1 MSKKILIVGGVAGGA
16 SAAARMRRLDETAQI
31 IMFERDNYIS
41 FANCGLP
48 YYIGETIQERSK
60 LLVQTPEAMY
70 RRFRIDV
77 RVNSEVIAVMPDEKK
92 VRVRSGEEIYEE
104 TYDSLILS
112 PGAKALKP
120 PLNGIENAKIMTLR
134 NIPDTDRIKKYVDHE
149 QPKTAIVI
157 GGGYVGIEMVE
168 SLVERGIKVSLV
180 ENNPQILT
188 PVDPEIAIIAAKEL
202 QDHGVNQHMSNGVQG
217 FEDLGKE
224 VGVILADGTKLAAEL
239 VILAIGVRPDTE
251 FLKDSGLAFGPRG
264 HLIVDANMKTNKQD
278 VYAVGDA
285 VEVVDYMSGKKT
297 AIPLAGPA
305 NKQGRIAADN
315 IAGLTSTYKGTQGTS
330 IIKVFNLT
338 VAGTGHNE
346 KQLKAAG
353 VDYHTITV
361 HPGSHAGYYPG
372 AAPITL
378 KLLFA
383 PDGKVLGA
391 QGVGADGV
399 DKRIDSIATVIRF
412 GGSVYDLTELEL
424 AYAPP
429 YSSAKDP
436 VNFAG
441 YVAENVLTDK
451 TKVFTLDKIAERDE
465 AATMFI
471 DVRSPMEHAKG
482 HIPNSINIP
491 VDDMRERLAEIDK
504 SKEIWVYCQV
514 GLRGYLA
521 SRILKQN
528 GYNVKNLTGGYKSYE
543 MASFVPTPQN

>member
-1 MSKKILIVGGVAGGA
+1 MGKKVLIVGGVAGGA
-16 SAAARMRRLDETAQI
+16 SAAARMRRLDETAEI

-48 YYIGETIQERSK
+48 YYIGDTIQERSK
-60 LLVQTPEAMY
+60 LLIQTPEAMF

-77 RVNSEVIAVMPDEKK
+77 RVNSEVVAVKPDAKTVV
-92 VRVRSGEEIYEE
+92 VRKGDETYEE
-104 TYDSLILS
+104 SYDALILS
-112 PGAKALKP
+112 PGAKALRP
-120 PLNGIENAKIMTLR
+120 ALPGIDNPKIMTLR
-134 NIPDTDRIKKYVDHE
+134 NIPDTDRIRTFVDE
-149 QPKTAIVI
+149 TKPKSAVVI

-168 SLVERGIKVSLV
+168 SLVERGIEVAVV
-180 ENNPQILT
+180 ESNPQILK
-188 PVDPEIAIIAAKEL
+188 PVDPEMAVIAAKVL
-202 QDHGVNQHMSNGVQG
+202 QDHGVKQYMNNGVAA
-217 FEDLGKE
+217 FEDLGNE
-224 VGVILADGTKLAAEL
+224 VAVVLADGTKVTGEL
-239 VILAIGVRPDTE
+239 IILAIGVRPDTA
-251 FLKDSGLAFGPRG
+251 FVQDSGLELGKFG
-264 HLIVDANMKTNKQD
+264 HFIVDANMRTNKPD

-285 VEVVDYMSGKKT
+285 VEVVDFITGSAT

-315 IAGLTSTYKGTQGTS
+315 IAGIATTYKGTQGTA
-330 IIKVFNLT
+330 IIKVFDWT
-338 VAGTGHNE
+338 VAATGHNE

-353 VDYHTITV
+353 AAYHTITV

-372 AAPITL
+372 AAQISL

-391 QGVGADGV
+391 QAVGKDGV

-412 GGSVYDLTELEL
+412 GGTVYDLTELEL

-441 YVAENVLTDK
+441 YVAENVLTGKVD
-451 TKVFTLDKIAERDE
+451 VFTIDQLPDRDR
-465 AATMFI
+465 AATQFI
-471 DVRSPMEHAKG
+471 DVRSPMEHSKG
-482 HIPNSINIP
+482 HIADSVNIP

-504 SKEIWVYCQV
+504 DKEIWVYCQV

-521 SRILKQN
+521 SRILKQH
-528 GYNVKNLTGGYKSYE
+528 GYRVKNLTGGYKSYE
-543 MASFVPTPQN
+543 MAQFVPTV

>member
-48 YYIGETIQERSK
+48 YYIGETIQERAK

-77 RVNSEVIAVMPDEKK
+77 RVNSEVIAVLPDEKK
-92 VRVRSGEEIYEE
+92 VRVRSGEEVYEE
-104 TYDSLILS
+104 SYDSLILS

-120 PLNGIENAKIMTLR
+120 PLAGIENEKIMTLR
-134 NIPDTDRIKKYVDHE
+134 NIPDTDRIKKYVDNE

-168 SLVERGIKVSLV
+168 SLAERGIKVSLV

-188 PVDPEIAIIAAKEL
+188 PVDPEMAIIAAKEL
-202 QDHGVNQHMSNGVQG
+202 QDHGVNQYMSNGVRG

-251 FLKDSGLAFGPRG
+251 FLKDSGLIFGPRG
-264 HLIVDANMKTNKQD
+264 HLIVDANMKTNMQD

-315 IAGLTSTYKGTQGTS
+315 IAGLTTTYKGTQGTS

-441 YVAENVLTDK
+441 YVAENVLTEK

-471 DVRSPMEHAKG
+471 DVRSPMEHSKG
-482 HIPNSINIP
+482 HIPDSINIP

-528 GYNVKNLTGGYKSYE
+528 GYNVKNLTGGYKSYD
-543 MASFVPTPQN
+543 MASFVPNPQI

>member
-16 SAAARMRRLDETAQI
+16 SAAARMRRLDENAQI

-92 VRVRSGEEIYEE
+92 VRVRSGEEVYEE
-104 TYDSLILS
+104 SYDSLILS

-120 PLNGIENAKIMTLR
+120 PLAGIDNEKIMTLR
-134 NIPDTDRIKKYVDHE
+134 NIPDTDRIKKYVDNE

-188 PVDPEIAIIAAKEL
+188 PVDPEMAIIAAKEL
-202 QDHGVNQHMSNGVQG
+202 QDHGVNQYMSNGVKG

-224 VGVILADGTKLAAEL
+224 VGVILADGMKLAAEL
-239 VILAIGVRPDTE
+239 IILAIGVRPDTE
-251 FLKDSGLAFGPRG
+251 FLKDSGLEFGPRG

-383 PDGKVLGA
+383 LDGKVLGA

-451 TKVFTLDKIAERDE
+451 TKVFTLDTIAERDE
-465 AATMFI
+465 ATTMFI

-482 HIPNSINIP
+482 HIPGSINIP

-543 MASFVPTPQN
+543 MASFVPTPQI